1 LFAFVDKHG
10 ARLYNLRVRAKK
22 GSKMDKLVNIIE
34 RRHMTRIV
42 AFGSSNTELGY
53 HCEGHFNWFNWLEV
67 GLAAHVGRKMTC
79 INTGVSGNIC
89 AQLLERFDRDC
100 ALFKPNIVI
109 VTIGGNDS
117 NPDRGITREMFRED
131 LETLA
136 GKVDCLDDA
145 VLVLQTYYTFDAE
158 KFSAKERGWAESFPA
173 YMQVVRETASAG
185 GYTLID
191 HQKRWE
197 LLRKNDAVL
206 YRGLMRDPKHLKPLG
221 NMVMGLDTLRAFGAG
236 LYGELPSQCAEGLK
250 IQGIMDKLETEGR
263 K

>member
-1 LFAFVDKHG
+1 
-10 ARLYNLRVRAKK
+10 
-22 GSKMDKLVNIIE
+22 MDKLVNIIE
-34 RRHMTRIV
+34 RRRMTRIV

-53 HCEGHFNWFNWLEV
+53 HCEGHFNWFNWLEA
-67 GLAAHVGRKMTC
+67 GLAAHVGRKLVC

-89 AQLLERFDRDC
+89 AQLIERFDRDC

-117 NPDRGITREMFRED
+117 NSDRGITREMFRED

-145 VLVLQTYYTFDAE
+145 VLVLQTYYAFDAE
-158 KFSAKERGWAESFPA
+158 KFSVKERGWAENFPA
-173 YMQVVRETASAG
+173 YMQVVRQAASAG
-185 GYTLID
+185 GCTLID
-191 HQKRWE
+191 HQERWE
-197 LLRKNDAVL
+197 KLRNKDIVL
-206 YRGLMRDPKHLKPLG
+206 YRSLMRDPKHVNPLG

-236 LYGELPSQCAEGLK
+236 LYGELPAQCAEGLK
-250 IQGIMDKLETEGR
+250 IQGIMDKLEIEGH

>member
-1 LFAFVDKHG
+1 
-10 ARLYNLRVRAKK
+10 
-22 GSKMDKLVNIIE
+22 MDKLVNIIE
-34 RRHMTRIV
+34 KRHMTRIV

-53 HCEGHFNWFNWLEV
+53 HCEGHFNWFNWLEA
-67 GLAAHVGRKMTC
+67 GLAGHVGRKMVC

-117 NPDRGITREMFRED
+117 NPDRGITPGMFRED

-136 GKVDCLDDA
+136 GKIDCLDDA
-145 VLVLQTYYTFDAE
+145 VLVFQTYYAFDAE
-158 KFSAKERGWAESFPA
+158 KFSVKEKGWAESFPA
-173 YMQVVRETASAG
+173 YMQIVREVAAAG

-191 HQKRWE
+191 HQARWE
-197 LLRKNDAVL
+197 KLKKNEPAL
-206 YRGLMRDPKHLKPLG
+206 YRSLMRDPKHLNPLG
-221 NMVMGLDTLRAFGAG
+221 NMVLGLDVLRAFGAG
-236 LYGELPSQCAEGLK
+236 LYGELPVQCAAGVKL
-250 IQGIMDKLETEGR
+250 QGQMDSYESKGE

>member
-1 LFAFVDKHG
+1 
-10 ARLYNLRVRAKK
+10 
-22 GSKMDKLVNIIE
+22 MDKLVNIIE
-34 RRHMTRIV
+34 KRHMTRIV

-53 HCEGHFNWFNWLEV
+53 HCEGHFNWFNWLEA
-67 GLAAHVGRKMTC
+67 GLAGHVGRKMVC

-117 NPDRGITREMFRED
+117 NPDRGITPGMFRED

-136 GKVDCLDDA
+136 GKIDCLDDA
-145 VLVLQTYYTFDAE
+145 VLVFQTYYAFDAE
-158 KFSAKERGWAESFPA
+158 KFSVKERGWAESFPA
-173 YMQVVRETASAG
+173 YMQIVREVAAAG

-191 HQKRWE
+191 HQARWE
-197 LLRKNDAVL
+197 KLKKNEPAL
-206 YRGLMRDPKHLKPLG
+206 YRSLMRDPKHLNPLG
-221 NMVMGLDTLRAFGAG
+221 NMVLGLDVLRAFGAG
-236 LYGELPSQCAEGLK
+236 LYGELPVQCAAGVKL
-250 IQGIMDKLETEGR
+250 QGQMDSYESKGE

>member
-1 LFAFVDKHG
+1 
-10 ARLYNLRVRAKK
+10 
-22 GSKMDKLVNIIE
+22 MEKLIGLLE
-34 RRHMTRIV
+34 KRHMTRIV

-67 GLAAHVGRKMTC
+67 GLAAHAGRKMVC
-79 INTGVSGNIC
+79 VNTGVSGNIC

-117 NPDRGITREMFRED
+117 NPERGITRDMFRED

-136 GKVDCLDDA
+136 GKIDCLDDA
-145 VLVLQTYYTFDAE
+145 VLVLQTYYAFDAE
-158 KFSAKERGWAESFPA
+158 KFSVKERGWAESFPA
-173 YMQVVRETASAG
+173 YMQVVRGVASAG

-197 LLRKNDAVL
+197 KLRNKDIVL
-206 YRGLMRDPKHLKPLG
+206 YRSLMRDPKHVNPLG
-221 NMVMGLDTLRAFGAG
+221 NMVMGLDTLRAFGAE
-236 LYGELPSQCAEGLK
+236 LCGELPAQCAEGLK
-250 IQGIMDKLETEGR
+250 IQGIMDKLEIEGH

>member
-1 LFAFVDKHG
+1 
-10 ARLYNLRVRAKK
+10 
-22 GSKMDKLVNIIE
+22 MDKLVNIIE
-34 RRHMTRIV
+34 KRHMTRIV

-53 HCEGHFNWFNWLEV
+53 HCEGHFNWFNWLEA
-67 GLAAHVGRKMTC
+67 GLAGHVGRKMVC

-117 NPDRGITREMFRED
+117 NPDRGITPGMFRED

-136 GKVDCLDDA
+136 GKIDCLDDA
-145 VLVLQTYYTFDAE
+145 VLVFQTYYALDAE
-158 KFSAKERGWAESFPA
+158 KFSVKERGWAESFPA
-173 YMQVVRETASAG
+173 YMQIVREVAAAG

-191 HQKRWE
+191 HQARWE
-197 LLRKNDAVL
+197 KLKKNEPAL
-206 YRGLMRDPKHLKPLG
+206 YRSLMRDPKHLNPLG
-221 NMVMGLDTLRAFGAG
+221 NMVLGLDVLRAFGAG
-236 LYGELPSQCAEGLK
+236 LYGELPVQCAAGVKL
-250 IQGIMDKLETEGR
+250 QGQMDSYESKGE